1 MDKLTRQGGVSI
13 RVGDLLPRIRL
24 PSTAG
29 RTVDLAAEVGRNHL
43 VLFFY
48 PGDREGLRYPEL
60 VGCTPEACSF
70 RDRLNE
76 LRSLGALV
84 FGVSAQPTMRQHDF
98 IRREGLTFELLSD
111 EGWELMESL
120 GIPVWSS
127 PTGERFPVRT
137 TVVVEKGGLVA
148 DIFEDVEVEG
158 HVDMVITSLEK
169 RLVRGEGP

>member
-1 MDKLTRQGGVSI
+1 M
-13 RVGDLLPRIRL
+13 
-24 PSTAG
+24 
-29 RTVDLAAEVGRNHL
+29 AEVGKNHL

-84 FGVSAQPTMRQHDF
+84 FGVSAQPTMRQQDF
-98 IRREGLTFELLSD
+98 VRREGLTFELLSD
-111 EGWELMESL
+111 EGWELMKSL
-120 GIPVWSS
+120 GIPAWSS

-137 TVVVEKGGLVA
+137 TMVVEKGGRVA

-158 HVDMVITSLEK
+158 HLERVIISLQK
-169 RLVRGEGP
+169 LVGQDEQS